1 MPYIPV
7 TITHLAGGSTP
18 SGAPTPAPPIYAY
31 VNTVSQGQAQPDG
44 VKSITA
50 GYGIGGGGSSGAVAL
65 SNTGIQTI
73 TAGTGVSVSTSGA
86 TTTITA
92 TASGAATS
100 GTFVRYITTP
110 TFPITFA
117 PNASTVLCTLQTPT
131 NNNYAEVTLGFV
143 PTFKI
148 PHQQPVIQPAGGAM
162 GLGIYLSYSPSLTP
176 TMISNCYGSLIAETS
191 AVSNIPFPLPDPTA
205 QSEYPTNS
213 LYLSAV
219 SPSPVDT
226 WYVVASNFQGS
237 VPYISSATV
246 QDIRCSLYA
255 NNIITT

>member
-7 TITHLAGGSTP
+7 SITHLAGGNV
-18 SGAPTPAPPIYAY
+18 SGGIPIQYPLFAY
-31 VNTVSQGQAQPDG
+31 TNTVSGGQAQPDG
-44 VKSITA
+44 VKSVTA
-50 GYGIGGGGSSGAVAL
+50 GYGIGGGGNAGAVAL

-73 TAGTGVSVSTSGA
+73 TAGSGVSVTASGT

-100 GTFVRYITTP
+100 GTFVSYETIP
-110 TFPITFA
+110 TFPLTFA

-131 NNNYAEVTLGFV
+131 TNNYAEVTLGFLSAV
-143 PTFKI
+143 GY
-148 PHQQPVIQPAGGAM
+148 PHVQPSIQPAGGAM

-176 TMISNCYGSLIAETS
+176 TMISNCYGSMIAETS

-205 QSEYPTNS
+205 QSVYPTNAV
-213 LYLSAV
+213 YLSAV
-219 SPSPVDT
+219 APSPVDT

-237 VPYISSATV
+237 VPYISSTTTSS
-246 QDIRCSLYA
+246 ILCSLYA

>member
-1 MPYIPV
+1 MPYIPIS
-7 TITHLAGGSTP
+7 ITNLAAGNVSGGI
-18 SGAPTPAPPIYAY
+18 PIQYPLFAY
-31 VNTVSQGQAQPDG
+31 TNTVSQGQAQPDG

-50 GYGIGGGGSSGAVAL
+50 GYGIGGGGSSGAVSL

-100 GTFVRYITTP
+100 GTFVSYETNP

-131 NNNYAEVTLGFV
+131 TNNYAEVTLGFV
-143 PTFKI
+143 PAVKY
-148 PHQQPVIQPAGGAM
+148 PHQQPVIQPAGGAI

-176 TMISNCYGSLIAETS
+176 TMISNCYGSMIAETS

-205 QSEYPTNS
+205 QSEYPTNAV
-213 LYLSAV
+213 YLSAV
-219 SPSPVDT
+219 SPTPVDT

-237 VPYISSATV
+237 VPYISSETTFS
-246 QDIRCSLYA
+246 ILSSLYA
-255 NNIITT
+255 NNVVTS